1 MVSSG
6 ITRLSN
12 NKTMLKRITSIVAI
26 AATFNTLGLV
36 GSLKAETLP
45 SQLTEEQAI
54 AEIEKALILAD
65 RHGSTSNQTITEIV
79 VSNPDSFRILTI
91 LVKAAGLADT
101 LNSDGPF
108 TVFAPTDLAFAKLP
122 RGTLRTLLK
131 EENKD
136 TLVQILTYHVVS
148 GKVTSKDIRSGEVD
162 TVEGSPVMVKAKRG
176 GRKVKVN
183 NAMVIKADV
192 MASNGVIHVIDKVL
206 IPPEN

>member
-1 MVSSG
+1 
-6 ITRLSN
+6 
-12 NKTMLKRITSIVAI
+12 MLKRITSIVAI

-148 GKVTSKDIRSGEVD
+148 GKVTSKDIRSGDVD

>member
-1 MVSSG
+1 MSSG

-65 RHGSTSNQTITEIV
+65 RHGRTSNQTITEIV

-148 GKVTSKDIRSGEVD
+148 GKVTSKDIRSGDVD

-176 GRKVKVN
+176 GRKVKIN

-206 IPPEN
+206 IPPER